1 MQYNLADT
9 NLAGS
14 QRYSYQPKIRIIKK
28 TTKIH
33 TLHFAR
39 GVVFVSMSPGLS
51 FSHSPTFYQNEQTSL
66 QERSTSGKCLC
77 GNLFTYSI
85 LWLHAYT
92 VCLFFFYKS
101 CILFFGKARA
111 RQARTLA
118 FSLCLPHPCDGK
130 GIIIIIYG
138 SEPPCTAR
146 QCALRDWR
154 RGVFDV
160 RADWRSLTL
169 RFGQTIFGL
178 RITEILLHILNFTNE
193 AKGVEVLCFDCET
206 TDSLRNWL
214 KFRLLECKSRNGRGV
229 MQSLQVG
236 HFD

>member
-1 MQYNLADT
+1 MPVIKYRRIGNLCSIT
-9 NLAGS
+9 SL
-14 QRYSYQPKIRIIKK
+14 IRISQGRKDIRINRKSVSSKKRLKSIRCISPVVSFLFLCPLACPFRTVLPFIKMNK
-28 TTKIH
+28 PACKNVLLRGNACAGICLLTAFCDYMHI
-33 TLHFAR
+33 LFA
-39 GVVFVSMSPGLS
+39 
-51 FSHSPTFYQNEQTSL
+51 
-66 QERSTSGKCLC
+66 
-77 GNLFTYSI
+77 
-85 LWLHAYT
+85 
-92 VCLFFFYKS
+92 FFFFDKS

-193 AKGVEVLCFDCET
+193 AKDVEVLCFDCET
-206 TDSLRNWL
+206 TDSLLN
-214 KFRLLECKSRNGRGV
+214 
-229 MQSLQVG
+229 
-236 HFD
+236 